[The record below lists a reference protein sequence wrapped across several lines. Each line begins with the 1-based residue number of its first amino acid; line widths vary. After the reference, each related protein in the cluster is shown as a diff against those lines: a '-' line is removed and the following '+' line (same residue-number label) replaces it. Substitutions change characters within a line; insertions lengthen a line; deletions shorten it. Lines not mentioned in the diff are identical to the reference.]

1 MRSASCA
8 RTGGGEMDD
17 GRMGLGKRGGEIEVI
32 VAFLYVHTEGV
43 CD

>member
-8 RTGGGEMDD
+8 RTGGGGLDD
-17 GRMGLGKRGGEIEVI
+17 GRMGPGKRGGENQVI
-32 VAFLYVHTEGV
+32 VAFLCVHTEGV